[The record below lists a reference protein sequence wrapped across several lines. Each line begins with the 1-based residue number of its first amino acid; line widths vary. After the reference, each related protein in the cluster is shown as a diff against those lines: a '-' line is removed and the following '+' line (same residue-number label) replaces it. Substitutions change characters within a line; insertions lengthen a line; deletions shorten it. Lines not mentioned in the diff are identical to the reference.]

1 MRAQT
6 RGNMFR
12 GRMRLALLA
21 GLLAALATVPVPA
34 APAGPIKVDIKLVIA
49 TDVSLSINDEEEQLE
64 REGIAEVFLD
74 PDVVKAIKSGA
85 LGRIA
90 VAMLD
95 WSSPNYDRV
104 VLDWTFVED
113 EASATALAEKVR
125 TIPRTP
131 GTRTSISGALERATL
146 MLNESD
152 GKIVA
157 TRKVIDV
164 SGDGPN
170 NDGVSLQHIHDTTA
184 NNGITVNGLPIM
196 DENAEGYV
204 PDLDQYYAACV
215 VAGKGSFL
223 VVVKKFKDFG
233 AAMRRKLVLEI
244 SQNES
249 QIRQTL
255 GELQANPLLKKIAAG
270 DSGQPSPAQI
280 QRPAKTY
287 PGGCDKYG
295 GWGYGGF

>member
-1 MRAQT
+1 
-6 RGNMFR
+6 MFR
-12 GRMRLALLA
+12 GRMKLALL
-21 GLLAALATVPVPA
+21 GVLVAALATLP
-34 APAGPIKVDIKLVIA
+34 APAQPTGPVKVDVKLVIA

-255 GELQANPLLKKIAAG
+255 GELQANPLLKRIAAG
-270 DSGQPSPAQI
+270 DSGAASQAQI
-280 QRPAKTY
+280 LRPAKTY